1 MTKLLFKTAKRSHKP
16 LHLLMATLTVALVAG
31 FAQTANAAPGGGP
44 GGPPDGA
51 PYGMMDGMGGMQH
64 MGAHGH
70 AGRMLDTVNAT
81 PEQRAQ
87 IKQILDT
94 ARTES
99 RAQHD
104 AGRKLHEQG
113 QALFA
118 QPNVD
123 ARAVEALRQQ
133 QMALHEQASKRMTQ
147 VMIDISRVLTPEQRK
162 MLADSRAQRQDMME
176 RHRAERATLEKAK
189 P

>member
-16 LHLLMATLTVALVAG
+16 LHLLMATLTVALFAG